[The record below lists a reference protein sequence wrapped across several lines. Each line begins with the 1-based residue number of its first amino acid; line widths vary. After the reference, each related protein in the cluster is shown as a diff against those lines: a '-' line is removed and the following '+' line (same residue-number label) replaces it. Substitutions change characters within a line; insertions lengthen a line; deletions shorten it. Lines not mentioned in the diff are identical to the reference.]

1 MTARETLK
9 RFRDSLTVAL
19 QRANGTD
26 RDNPVETPEAA
37 QSLSSEDVKILII
50 YLEKLKDDV
59 GAVEKQ
65 AEAQQKEI
73 AERNAKETAQQSWK
87 DMQARKLALQKE
99 VRSKNVDLK
108 QRIDNL
114 RTLRSDLWALSPPEE
129 GEDYEPTQE
138 EACGIMGSLCSWES
152 NPAFN
157 AALATSGEQDT
168 IQRPSQGRGRFPK
181 YQTEGQCGC
190 HLHRRS
196 KKASASFVP
205 HWG

>member
-1 MTARETLK
+1 MESTLINTSVMTARETLK

-26 RDNPVETPEAA
+26 RDKPAETPEAA

-129 GEDYEPTQE
+129 GED
-138 EACGIMGSLCSWES
+138 
-152 NPAFN
+152 
-157 AALATSGEQDT
+157 
-168 IQRPSQGRGRFPK
+168 
-181 YQTEGQCGC
+181 
-190 HLHRRS
+190 
-196 KKASASFVP
+196 
-205 HWG
+205 